1 MEAATRQIRFVGR
14 EQELAWIEDRL
25 GAAAAGAGQVLL
37 LAGEP
42 GAGKSR
48 LAEQAAAVAARL
60 GMRCCWGRATDEE
73 GNPAYWPFRQV
84 LRALEQSE
92 GAQDGPGG
100 GRDRPE
106 GGRDR
111 AEGGRDRPAGLVVP
125 DFGAMN
131 EAESRFRLFEDVSGL
146 LAAGAGKDGL
156 LVVLDDLHWADEA
169 SLRLLVYLAR
179 GAAAARLAVLAI
191 YRDTEIGE
199 PLRRTLAALAGEAS
213 VTRVRLT
220 GLAESEVGDLLAG
233 VTGWP
238 SPEPVVGA
246 VSRRTRGN
254 PFFVTELARL
264 LGGEQGDEAE
274 LPAGVRDA
282 VRGRLDRLS
291 AWCGQV
297 VSAAAVLGSAVD
309 PPALAAAAGWEVAEV
324 LDALDEA
331 AAAGIL
337 TTARDARAGGTGSR
351 FGHDL
356 IREAARLEVGT
367 AQRLTLHRRMA
378 EHLIGRVDAADR
390 TSEVAF
396 HLLESLPAGD
406 AALAAAWAERAAEQA
421 MAQLAWEEAAALYGR
436 AVAVAGDAALS
447 GPDRCR
453 LLLARARAQVRA
465 YDMVEA
471 RRSLLAAVDLAREA
485 GDARTVGEAAMIME
499 GVSDFVWDDV
509 GAALYA
515 EALAGIPEQDS
526 VLRARLLAQYAV
538 SHAWSSPGEAET
550 RSAEALAMAERVGDR
565 RAVKEALRARQLA
578 RSGPDGVTDRLALGD
593 RMLAMGEADRD
604 DDAVLWGR
612 LWRFDALAQL
622 GRLDR
627 AEAELAPIDVV
638 ARRLRSPLTRW
649 HALRCRAA
657 IALARGRFDDAVV
670 LGEQALELSR
680 RAGHEGA
687 LVPSHAFLLNLRI
700 LTGSS
705 GEPIDAPGP
714 VNPGIVVVPAI
725 WASFLVA
732 AGRREEAR
740 QVYRTLQP
748 ATSSS
753 VPPFLL
759 VAVFALITEL
769 AAEFGDRETAARTYP
784 AMMPYADLFACG
796 GAGVITIHG
805 SMRLPLGRAAAT
817 LGRLDDAV
825 RHLRAAAEVNERAGT
840 PPMAAFSR
848 YELARVLA
856 RRRRP
861 GDRDEAAAL
870 AESAGAA
877 AGELGMAPLRAS
889 CAELARSLSGRV
901 AGPLTRREDE
911 IAVLVSQGLTSRQI
925 AAAAHIA
932 ERTVENHVQ
941 HILVKLGFTNR
952 AQIAAWVASGRP
964 RRPEGPGSE

>member
-14 EQELAWIEDRL
+14 EQELARIEDRL
-25 GAAAAGAGQVLL
+25 GAASGGAGQVLL

-42 GAGKSR
+42 GVGKSR

-100 GRDRPE
+100 GQDRPE
-106 GGRDR
+106 SGRDR
-111 AEGGRDRPAGLVVP
+111 AEGGRDRPTGLVVP

-146 LAAGAGKDGL
+146 LAAGAEKDGL

-367 AQRLTLHRRMA
+367 AQRLILHRRMA

-406 AALAAAWAERAAEQA
+406 AGLAVAWAERAAEQA
-421 MAQLAWEEAAALYGR
+421 MAQLAWEEAAVLYGR

-657 IALARGRFDDAVV
+657 MALARGRFDDAVV

-687 LVPSHAFLLNLRI
+687 LVPSHAFAMILRT

-705 GEPIDAPGP
+705 GEPIDAPDP
-714 VNPGIVVVPAI
+714 VNPGIVVVPAV
-725 WASFLVA
+725 WALFLVA
-732 AGRREEAR
+732 AGRREEAGR
-740 QVYRTLQP
+740 IYRSLPPFT
-748 ATSSS
+748 SS

-759 VAVFALITEL
+759 VSVLAMITEL
-769 AAEFGDRETAARTYP
+769 AAEFGDREAAARTYP

-796 GAGVITIHG
+796 GAGVITING

-825 RHLRAAAEVNERAGT
+825 RHLRAAAEVNERAGM
-840 PPMAAFSR
+840 PPMAAFAR
-848 YELARVLA
+848 YELARALA

-861 GDRDEAAAL
+861 GDRDEAVAL
-870 AESAGAA
+870 AESAGAT

-911 IAVLVSQGLTSRQI
+911 IAALVSQGLTSRQI

-952 AQIAAWVASGRP
+952 AQIAAWVAAGRP
-964 RRPEGPGSE
+964 RRPEGAGSE